1 MLRRANCPEH
11 QYKLHLK
18 PNAQLLC
25 YLCHLVTS
33 ITLLLLL
40 LCDLCYFVTS
50 VTLFL
55 QLLCHFCYLVS
66 SVTLLLLL
74 PCFFSYF
81 VTSVTLLL
89 LLPYYLS
96 YLVNSLQACSY
107 CHATYTYISWQRS
120 ERQNDRSQLI
130 LVLTKANAND
140 KVYIRPFCTIFKH
153 CCKLTS
159 ALRYHALFWRVQV
172 INKRCRFHYVQWS
185 YWSTWMMNASLIR
198 GILFVVTRSL
208 LSRSLKI

>member
-1 MLRRANCPEH
+1 MLS
-11 QYKLHLK
+11 YS
-18 PNAQLLC
+18 
-25 YLCHLVTS
+25 VTS
-33 ITLLLLL
+33 ATLLLQLPCYFCYFVTSVTLSLL
-40 LCDLCYFVTS
+40 LPCFFSYFVTS

-107 CHATYTYISWQRS
+107 CLATYTYISWQRS
-120 ERQNDRSQLI
+120 QTQNDRCQLL

-140 KVYIRPFCTIFKH
+140 KLCIRPFCTIFKH

-172 INKRCRFHYVQWS
+172 INKRCRFHYVQCS
-185 YWSTWMMNASLIR
+185 YWFTWMMNASLI
-198 GILFVVTRSL
+198 GGLVFLVT
-208 LSRSLKI
+208 

>member
-66 SVTLLLLL
+66 SVILLLLL

-107 CHATYTYISWQRS
+107 CHATYTVHFVTEIRETKRS
-120 ERQNDRSQLI
+120 LSVDFGFNQGERQRQSL
-130 LVLTKANAND
+130 
-140 KVYIRPFCTIFKH
+140 H
-153 CCKLTS
+153 S
-159 ALRYHALFWRVQV
+159 ALLHH
-172 INKRCRFHYVQWS
+172 I
-185 YWSTWMMNASLIR
+185 
-198 GILFVVTRSL
+198 
-208 LSRSLKI
+208 

>member
-1 MLRRANCPEH
+1 MESLEPLTCTSSPFPPTSILSAKNTLTCRPGSESCKPSQNVPNGIYVMLRRANCPEH

-25 YLCHLVTS
+25 YLCYLVTS

-107 CHATYTYISWQRS
+107 CHATYTYIS
-120 ERQNDRSQLI
+120 
-130 LVLTKANAND
+130 
-140 KVYIRPFCTIFKH
+140 
-153 CCKLTS
+153 
-159 ALRYHALFWRVQV
+159 
-172 INKRCRFHYVQWS
+172 
-185 YWSTWMMNASLIR
+185 
-198 GILFVVTRSL
+198 
-208 LSRSLKI
+208 